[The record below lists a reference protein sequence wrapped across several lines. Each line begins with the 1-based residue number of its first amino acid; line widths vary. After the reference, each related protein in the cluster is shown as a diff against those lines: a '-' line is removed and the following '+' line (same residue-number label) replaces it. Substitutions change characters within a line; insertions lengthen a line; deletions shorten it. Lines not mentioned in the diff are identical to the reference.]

1 MNFDNLY
8 NAFAKA
14 ETGAYNN
21 PWIRTKVSGSGSSA
35 FGPVQLTGGSSSMMA
50 NIASGNANI
59 GATDE
64 ELDWIKN
71 TYLPQG
77 SNFLKYGG
85 DDMVSGYE
93 RYDYGGAGDF
103 TDTDKNMYEN
113 VSKKIMESEYNR
125 LGGDLDLFIDEWR
138 GADDPEY
145 KELVKDQL
153 LQSNVLKE
161 QGSDAFKI

>member
-1 MNFDNLY
+1 MNINDLY
-8 NAFAKA
+8 NALAKA
-14 ETGAYNN
+14 ETGAYSN
-21 PWIRTKVSGSGSSA
+21 PWIRTRVRGSDSSA
-35 FGPVQLTGGSSSMMA
+35 FGPVQLTGGSGSMMA
-50 NIASGNANI
+50 NIARGNANI

-71 TYLPQG
+71 TFLPQG

-85 DDMVSGYE
+85 DDMVPGYE
-93 RYDYGGAGDF
+93 RYDYGGTGDF
-103 TDTDKNMYEN
+103 TDTDKVMYEN
-113 VSKKIMESEYNR
+113 ISKKIMESEYKR

-145 KELVKDQL
+145 KELIKDQL